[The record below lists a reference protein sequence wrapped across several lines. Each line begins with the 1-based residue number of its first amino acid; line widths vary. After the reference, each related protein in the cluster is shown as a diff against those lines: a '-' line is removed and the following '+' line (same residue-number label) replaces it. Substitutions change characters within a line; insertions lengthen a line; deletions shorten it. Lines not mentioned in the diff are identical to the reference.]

1 YLESVA
7 GREFRV
13 ASPSFFQVNVDQ
25 ASQLI
30 EVVRATA
37 GLSGN
42 EVLLDAYTGVGT
54 FAILLAPFASQVYA
68 IEESSAAV
76 EDARQNAAG
85 IENLEF
91 LLGKTEDVL
100 SDLPCPP
107 DVVIV
112 DPPRAGC
119 QAAALEKLLELKAPK
134 LVYVS
139 CDPETLA
146 RDLKLLCAGSY
157 SVVQIQP
164 LDMFPQTQHVECVAL
179 LEYSA
184 GGSPLILASGS
195 PRRREL
201 LTELGLKFEVRPS
214 NAPEE
219 QKEGETAEEM
229 VERLSRDKAMVVA
242 SDLTE
247 GFVIGAD
254 STVVL
259 KGRSIGKPEDEADAR
274 RMLVE
279 LRGTEHQ
286 VTTGLTVINAAD
298 GRSLTDHMTAEIVMR
313 DFSNTEME
321 QSIASGTPMDKAGAY
336 AVQDTEFRPA
346 TVRSGCYT
354 NVVGLPLC
362 RLMEMLEELGFQRP
376 PALNSEVGSRC
387 LGYCPFSD
395 IAENPR

>member
-1 YLESVA
+1 
-7 GREFRV
+7 
-13 ASPSFFQVNVDQ
+13 
-25 ASQLI
+25 
-30 EVVRATA
+30 
-37 GLSGN
+37 
-42 EVLLDAYTGVGT
+42 
-54 FAILLAPFASQVYA
+54 
-68 IEESSAAV
+68 
-76 EDARQNAAG
+76 
-85 IENLEF
+85 
-91 LLGKTEDVL
+91 
-100 SDLPCPP
+100 
-107 DVVIV
+107 
-112 DPPRAGC
+112 
-119 QAAALEKLLELKAPK
+119 
-134 LVYVS
+134 
-139 CDPETLA
+139 
-146 RDLKLLCAGSY
+146 
-157 SVVQIQP
+157 
-164 LDMFPQTQHVECVAL
+164 M
-179 LEYSA
+179 
-184 GGSPLILASGS
+184 
-195 PRRREL
+195 
-201 LTELGLKFEVRPS
+201 TELGLRFEVRPS

-313 DFSNTEME
+313 NFSDAEME
-321 QSIASGTPMDKAGAY
+321 RSIASGTPMDKAGAY
-336 AVQDTEFRPA
+336 AVQDEAFRPA
-346 TVRSGCYT
+346 TLRSGCYT